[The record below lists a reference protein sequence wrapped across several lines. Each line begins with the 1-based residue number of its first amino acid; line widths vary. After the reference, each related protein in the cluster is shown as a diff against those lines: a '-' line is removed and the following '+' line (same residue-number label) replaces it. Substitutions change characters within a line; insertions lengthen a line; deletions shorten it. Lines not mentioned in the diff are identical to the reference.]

1 MADNLFGDIYQ
12 GILMQEEENPEHLCT
27 FLAFDTETTGLAG
40 NPNTRL
46 IEIAWVKGSFSS
58 RNAETWEYLI
68 KPKGMLIPE
77 KITDLTGITDEMLCT
92 SGIPVQD
99 ALATFS
105 DAVRSSDCVIAHNMS
120 FDNTIIADECN
131 SLGIQDPL
139 NGATLLCTM
148 KAGVAYGKKST
159 NRPQKKTISLINLHT
174 SIFGTTPPRSH
185 RALPDAI
192 SCARC
197 AWVLVKTDKF
207 PENVSF
213 CE

>member
-1 MADNLFGDIYQ
+1 
-12 GILMQEEENPEHLCT
+12 MQKEENPKHLCT

-40 NPNTRL
+40 NQNTQL
-46 IEIAWVKGSFSS
+46 IEIAWVQGSFSS
-58 RNAETWEYLI
+58 QNAETWEYLI

-92 SGIPVQD
+92 SGIPIRD

-120 FDNTIIADECN
+120 FDKTIITDECN
-131 SLGIQDPL
+131 RLGIQDPL

-148 KAGVAYGKKST
+148 KAGVTYGKKST
-159 NRPQKKTISLINLHT
+159 NRPQKKTISLIHLHT
-174 SIFGTTPPRSH
+174 SIFGVAPPRSH

-197 AWVLVKTDKF
+197 AWVLAKAGKF
-207 PENVSF
+207 SENILF